1 MKYLNF
7 SFIYP
12 KINKP
17 LITHK
22 NSGKVP
28 KTVKLSQYLVQTDKS
43 AAWTMWI
50 SKFKILKNN
59 STAQE
64 VQGHQDLCLELGSF
78 RLMDMDFNLL
88 D

>member
-1 MKYLNF
+1 MMMTTMTMKTKIGKNNRKINKYNRIRQQKLPNVPIIKQLIWEALI
-7 SFIYP
+7 IYP

-43 AAWTMWI
+43 AA
-50 SKFKILKNN
+50 
-59 STAQE
+59 
-64 VQGHQDLCLELGSF
+64 
-78 RLMDMDFNLL
+78 
-88 D
+88 

>member
-1 MKYLNF
+1 MMMMTMTMKTKICKNNRKINKYNRISQQKLPNVPIIKQLIWEALI
-7 SFIYP
+7 IYP

-43 AAWTMWI
+43 AA
-50 SKFKILKNN
+50 
-59 STAQE
+59 
-64 VQGHQDLCLELGSF
+64 
-78 RLMDMDFNLL
+78 
-88 D
+88 

>member
-1 MKYLNF
+1 MMMMTMTMKTKIGKNNRKINKYNRISQQKLPNVPIIKQLIWEALI
-7 SFIYP
+7 IYP

-43 AAWTMWI
+43 AA
-50 SKFKILKNN
+50 
-59 STAQE
+59 
-64 VQGHQDLCLELGSF
+64 
-78 RLMDMDFNLL
+78 
-88 D
+88 

>member
-1 MKYLNF
+1 MMMTMMMMKTKIGNKENNLPRKKFNKIKQQKLLLIGVPIIKQLIWEALI
-7 SFIYP
+7 IYP

-43 AAWTMWI
+43 AA
-50 SKFKILKNN
+50 
-59 STAQE
+59 
-64 VQGHQDLCLELGSF
+64 
-78 RLMDMDFNLL
+78 
-88 D
+88 